1 MYNVQVPP
9 LVRVLKCAV
18 APSSSELSWE
28 TITGL
33 LRIKSSQV
41 NWKPLVKP
49 SPSTTT
55 MNPKLGALPS
65 FSMLKMYT
73 QYVEENNDEAG
84 KLPPLSSLLVDA
96 LHTYARKGFCIVTQP
111 RLLDGYE
118 YKSDY
123 VIAIVKEIVQVSFL
137 C

>member
-1 MYNVQVPP
+1 MYKVQVPP
-9 LVRVLKCAV
+9 LVCVLKCAV

-49 SPSTTT
+49 STTT
-55 MNPKLGALPS
+55 MNPKLGELPS

-118 YKSDY
+118 YKSAY
-123 VIAIVKEIVQVSFL
+123 VIAIVEEIVQVSFF